1 MLGFAVTALIVVLQ
15 PELRKALEELGKK
28 NIISSVLPFD
38 NSHRVNEEFSEK
50 TINEITKACVE
61 MGKVRTG
68 ALIVIEQKVSLRDYE
83 RTGIDVDGIV
93 TSQLLINIFEH
104 NTPLHD
110 GAVIIQGNRVVSA
123 TCYLPLS
130 DNLGLSKE
138 LGTRHRAGVGISEI
152 TDSLTIIVSEET
164 GKISVAYE
172 GELERNLDAD
182 SLRDRMHKILN
193 NPVEE
198 HKNLR
203 IWKGRS
209 RDKNEK
215 LLTRNLGLKLA
226 SLLLAFVLWFL
237 VAQIY
242 DPKDTVTFN
251 NIQVRLIN
259 TELLDEE
266 GKVYEV
272 LDNSNLVRV
281 TVTGPQS
288 IVKSELRRSDIVAE
302 ADMSKLTDINTIA
315 ITYYCEN
322 ISNDSVEIKGN
333 HDSVRLNVE
342 DKTSKWIK
350 LESNTIGDVASGYMI
365 GNVTLD
371 QTNIEVT
378 GPKSAISQVDHAGVD
393 INVTDSTTSL
403 SANVD
408 IKLYDADD
416 NELVM
421 ESVKKNVDSAY
432 MTVEVLATKEV
443 PVEIE
448 YMGVPE
454 DGYMATGEVESSV
467 PTVRIAGTVSTL
479 VGISAIT
486 VPEDRMNITG
496 QSDNLVDIINLKEY
510 LPANVRLADK
520 SFDGKI
526 TATVYIEP
534 IVSKDLTVAAENI
547 SVTGVP
553 DGMEAEI
560 TSTAEEYNITVSGLS
575 RDVSIL
581 HDSSVTGIL
590 NLTQWMEDN
599 GVEELTPGTYTIPV
613 TFNLAEDI
621 TVVPDINIHIRL
633 KMQILIIN
641 K

>member
-1 MLGFAVTALIVVLQ
+1 M
-15 PELRKALEELGKK
+15 K
-28 NIISSVLPFD
+28 
-38 NSHRVNEEFSEK
+38 
-50 TINEITKACVE
+50 
-61 MGKVRTG
+61 
-68 ALIVIEQKVSLRDYE
+68 
-83 RTGIDVDGIV
+83 
-93 TSQLLINIFEH
+93 
-104 NTPLHD
+104 
-110 GAVIIQGNRVVSA
+110 
-123 TCYLPLS
+123 
-130 DNLGLSKE
+130 
-138 LGTRHRAGVGISEI
+138 
-152 TDSLTIIVSEET
+152 
-164 GKISVAYE
+164 
-172 GELERNLDAD
+172 
-182 SLRDRMHKILN
+182 
-193 NPVEE
+193 
-198 HKNLR
+198 
-203 IWKGRS
+203 
-209 RDKNEK
+209 K

-365 GNVTLD
+365 GNVILD

-416 NELVM
+416 NELVL

-621 TVVPDINIHIRL
+621 TVTPDINIHIRL
-633 KMQILIIN
+633 KNADTDNQ
-641 K
+641 

>member
-1 MLGFAVTALIVVLQ
+1 MK
-15 PELRKALEELGKK
+15 KA
-28 NIISSVLPFD
+28 
-38 NSHRVNEEFSEK
+38 
-50 TINEITKACVE
+50 
-61 MGKVRTG
+61 
-68 ALIVIEQKVSLRDYE
+68 
-83 RTGIDVDGIV
+83 
-93 TSQLLINIFEH
+93 
-104 NTPLHD
+104 
-110 GAVIIQGNRVVSA
+110 
-123 TCYLPLS
+123 
-130 DNLGLSKE
+130 
-138 LGTRHRAGVGISEI
+138 
-152 TDSLTIIVSEET
+152 
-164 GKISVAYE
+164 
-172 GELERNLDAD
+172 
-182 SLRDRMHKILN
+182 
-193 NPVEE
+193 
-198 HKNLR
+198 
-203 IWKGRS
+203 
-209 RDKNEK
+209 
-215 LLTRNLGLKLA
+215 LTRNLGLKLA
-226 SLLLAFVLWFL
+226 SLVLAFVLWFL

-322 ISNDSVEIKGN
+322 VSNDSVEIKGN
-333 HDSVRLNVE
+333 HDSVRLSVE

-350 LESNTIGDVASGYMI
+350 LESNTIGEVASGYMI

-393 INVTDSTTSL
+393 INVTDSSSSL

-416 NELVM
+416 NELTL
-421 ESVKKNVDSAY
+421 ESVKKNVNSAH

-467 PTVRIAGTVSTL
+467 PTVRIAGTASAL
-479 VGISAIT
+479 VGISALT

-496 QSDNLVDIINLKEY
+496 QSGDLVDIINLKEY
-510 LPANVRLADK
+510 LPSNVRLADK

-534 IVSKDLTVAAENI
+534 IDTKDLTIPADNI
-547 SVTGVP
+547 SITGVP
-553 DGMEAEI
+553 DDMEAEI

-581 HDSSVTGIL
+581 RDSSVTGVLDL
-590 NLTQWMEDN
+590 NQWMENN
-599 GVEELTPGTYTIPV
+599 GLEELTPGNYTIPV
-613 TFNLAEDI
+613 TFNLSEDI
-621 TVVPDINIHIRL
+621 TVDTDVNIHIRL
-633 KMQILIIN
+633 KN
-641 K
+641 ADSST

>member
-1 MLGFAVTALIVVLQ
+1 M
-15 PELRKALEELGKK
+15 K
-28 NIISSVLPFD
+28 
-38 NSHRVNEEFSEK
+38 
-50 TINEITKACVE
+50 
-61 MGKVRTG
+61 
-68 ALIVIEQKVSLRDYE
+68 
-83 RTGIDVDGIV
+83 
-93 TSQLLINIFEH
+93 
-104 NTPLHD
+104 
-110 GAVIIQGNRVVSA
+110 
-123 TCYLPLS
+123 
-130 DNLGLSKE
+130 
-138 LGTRHRAGVGISEI
+138 
-152 TDSLTIIVSEET
+152 
-164 GKISVAYE
+164 
-172 GELERNLDAD
+172 
-182 SLRDRMHKILN
+182 
-193 NPVEE
+193 
-198 HKNLR
+198 
-203 IWKGRS
+203 
-209 RDKNEK
+209 K

-416 NELVM
+416 NELVL

-526 TATVYIEP
+526 TAAVYIEP

-633 KMQILIIN
+633 KNADTDNQ
-641 K
+641 

>member
-1 MLGFAVTALIVVLQ
+1 MK
-15 PELRKALEELGKK
+15 KA
-28 NIISSVLPFD
+28 
-38 NSHRVNEEFSEK
+38 
-50 TINEITKACVE
+50 
-61 MGKVRTG
+61 
-68 ALIVIEQKVSLRDYE
+68 
-83 RTGIDVDGIV
+83 
-93 TSQLLINIFEH
+93 
-104 NTPLHD
+104 
-110 GAVIIQGNRVVSA
+110 
-123 TCYLPLS
+123 
-130 DNLGLSKE
+130 
-138 LGTRHRAGVGISEI
+138 
-152 TDSLTIIVSEET
+152 
-164 GKISVAYE
+164 
-172 GELERNLDAD
+172 
-182 SLRDRMHKILN
+182 
-193 NPVEE
+193 
-198 HKNLR
+198 
-203 IWKGRS
+203 
-209 RDKNEK
+209 
-215 LLTRNLGLKLA
+215 LTRNLGLKLA
-226 SLLLAFVLWFL
+226 SLVLAFVLWFL

-322 ISNDSVEIKGN
+322 VSNDSVEIKGN

-350 LESNTIGDVASGYMI
+350 LESNTIGEVASGYLI

-393 INVTDSTTSL
+393 INVTDSTSSL
-403 SANVD
+403 SANID
-408 IKLYDADD
+408 IKLYDADG
-416 NELVM
+416 NELTL
-421 ESVKKNVDSAY
+421 ESVKKNVNSAY

-467 PTVRIAGTVSTL
+467 PTVRIAGTASAL

-496 QSDNLVDIINLKEY
+496 QSGDLVDIINLKEY
-510 LPANVRLADK
+510 LPSNVRLANK

-534 IVSKDLTVAAENI
+534 IDTKDLTIPADNI
-547 SVTGVP
+547 SITGVP
-553 DGMEAEI
+553 DGMEAEV
-560 TSTAEEYNITVSGLS
+560 TSTAEEYNITVSGLT

-581 HDSSVTGIL
+581 RDSSVTGVLDL
-590 NLTQWMEDN
+590 NQWMEDN
-599 GVEELTPGTYTIPV
+599 GLEELTPGNYTIPV
-613 TFNLAEDI
+613 TFNLSEDI
-621 TVVPDINIHIRL
+621 TVDTDVNIHIRL
-633 KMQILIIN
+633 KN
-641 K
+641 ADSST

>member
-1 MLGFAVTALIVVLQ
+1 M
-15 PELRKALEELGKK
+15 K
-28 NIISSVLPFD
+28 
-38 NSHRVNEEFSEK
+38 
-50 TINEITKACVE
+50 
-61 MGKVRTG
+61 
-68 ALIVIEQKVSLRDYE
+68 
-83 RTGIDVDGIV
+83 
-93 TSQLLINIFEH
+93 
-104 NTPLHD
+104 
-110 GAVIIQGNRVVSA
+110 
-123 TCYLPLS
+123 
-130 DNLGLSKE
+130 
-138 LGTRHRAGVGISEI
+138 
-152 TDSLTIIVSEET
+152 
-164 GKISVAYE
+164 
-172 GELERNLDAD
+172 
-182 SLRDRMHKILN
+182 
-193 NPVEE
+193 
-198 HKNLR
+198 
-203 IWKGRS
+203 
-209 RDKNEK
+209 K

-322 ISNDSVEIKGN
+322 ISSDSVEIKGN

-416 NELVM
+416 NELVL

-633 KMQILIIN
+633 KNADTDNQ
-641 K
+641 

>member
-1 MLGFAVTALIVVLQ
+1 M
-15 PELRKALEELGKK
+15 K
-28 NIISSVLPFD
+28 
-38 NSHRVNEEFSEK
+38 
-50 TINEITKACVE
+50 
-61 MGKVRTG
+61 
-68 ALIVIEQKVSLRDYE
+68 
-83 RTGIDVDGIV
+83 
-93 TSQLLINIFEH
+93 
-104 NTPLHD
+104 
-110 GAVIIQGNRVVSA
+110 
-123 TCYLPLS
+123 
-130 DNLGLSKE
+130 
-138 LGTRHRAGVGISEI
+138 
-152 TDSLTIIVSEET
+152 
-164 GKISVAYE
+164 
-172 GELERNLDAD
+172 
-182 SLRDRMHKILN
+182 
-193 NPVEE
+193 
-198 HKNLR
+198 
-203 IWKGRS
+203 
-209 RDKNEK
+209 K

-416 NELVM
+416 NELVL
-421 ESVKKNVDSAY
+421 ESIKKNVDSAY

-599 GVEELTPGTYTIPV
+599 GVEELTPGNYTIPI

-621 TVVPDINIHIRL
+621 TVTPDINIHIRL
-633 KMQILIIN
+633 KNADTNNQ
-641 K
+641 

>member
-1 MLGFAVTALIVVLQ
+1 M
-15 PELRKALEELGKK
+15 K
-28 NIISSVLPFD
+28 
-38 NSHRVNEEFSEK
+38 
-50 TINEITKACVE
+50 
-61 MGKVRTG
+61 
-68 ALIVIEQKVSLRDYE
+68 
-83 RTGIDVDGIV
+83 
-93 TSQLLINIFEH
+93 
-104 NTPLHD
+104 
-110 GAVIIQGNRVVSA
+110 
-123 TCYLPLS
+123 
-130 DNLGLSKE
+130 
-138 LGTRHRAGVGISEI
+138 
-152 TDSLTIIVSEET
+152 
-164 GKISVAYE
+164 
-172 GELERNLDAD
+172 
-182 SLRDRMHKILN
+182 
-193 NPVEE
+193 
-198 HKNLR
+198 
-203 IWKGRS
+203 
-209 RDKNEK
+209 K

-416 NELVM
+416 NELVL

-526 TATVYIEP
+526 TTTVYIEP

-633 KMQILIIN
+633 KNADTDNQ
-641 K
+641 

>member
-1 MLGFAVTALIVVLQ
+1 M
-15 PELRKALEELGKK
+15 K
-28 NIISSVLPFD
+28 
-38 NSHRVNEEFSEK
+38 
-50 TINEITKACVE
+50 
-61 MGKVRTG
+61 
-68 ALIVIEQKVSLRDYE
+68 
-83 RTGIDVDGIV
+83 
-93 TSQLLINIFEH
+93 
-104 NTPLHD
+104 
-110 GAVIIQGNRVVSA
+110 
-123 TCYLPLS
+123 
-130 DNLGLSKE
+130 
-138 LGTRHRAGVGISEI
+138 
-152 TDSLTIIVSEET
+152 
-164 GKISVAYE
+164 
-172 GELERNLDAD
+172 
-182 SLRDRMHKILN
+182 
-193 NPVEE
+193 
-198 HKNLR
+198 
-203 IWKGRS
+203 
-209 RDKNEK
+209 K

-416 NELVM
+416 NELVL
-421 ESVKKNVDSAY
+421 ESIKKNVDSAY

-575 RDVSIL
+575 RDISIL

-633 KMQILIIN
+633 KNADTDNQ
-641 K
+641 

>member
-1 MLGFAVTALIVVLQ
+1 M
-15 PELRKALEELGKK
+15 K
-28 NIISSVLPFD
+28 
-38 NSHRVNEEFSEK
+38 
-50 TINEITKACVE
+50 
-61 MGKVRTG
+61 
-68 ALIVIEQKVSLRDYE
+68 
-83 RTGIDVDGIV
+83 
-93 TSQLLINIFEH
+93 
-104 NTPLHD
+104 
-110 GAVIIQGNRVVSA
+110 
-123 TCYLPLS
+123 
-130 DNLGLSKE
+130 
-138 LGTRHRAGVGISEI
+138 
-152 TDSLTIIVSEET
+152 
-164 GKISVAYE
+164 
-172 GELERNLDAD
+172 
-182 SLRDRMHKILN
+182 
-193 NPVEE
+193 
-198 HKNLR
+198 
-203 IWKGRS
+203 
-209 RDKNEK
+209 K

-416 NELVM
+416 NELVL
-421 ESVKKNVDSAY
+421 ESIKKNVDSAY

-534 IVSKDLTVAAENI
+534 IVSKDLTVVAENI

-575 RDVSIL
+575 RDISIL

-599 GVEELTPGTYTIPV
+599 GVEELTPGNYTIPI

-621 TVVPDINIHIRL
+621 TVTPDINIHIRL
-633 KMQILIIN
+633 KNADTDNQ
-641 K
+641 

>member
-1 MLGFAVTALIVVLQ
+1 M
-15 PELRKALEELGKK
+15 K
-28 NIISSVLPFD
+28 
-38 NSHRVNEEFSEK
+38 
-50 TINEITKACVE
+50 
-61 MGKVRTG
+61 
-68 ALIVIEQKVSLRDYE
+68 
-83 RTGIDVDGIV
+83 
-93 TSQLLINIFEH
+93 
-104 NTPLHD
+104 
-110 GAVIIQGNRVVSA
+110 
-123 TCYLPLS
+123 
-130 DNLGLSKE
+130 
-138 LGTRHRAGVGISEI
+138 
-152 TDSLTIIVSEET
+152 
-164 GKISVAYE
+164 
-172 GELERNLDAD
+172 
-182 SLRDRMHKILN
+182 
-193 NPVEE
+193 
-198 HKNLR
+198 
-203 IWKGRS
+203 
-209 RDKNEK
+209 K

-226 SLLLAFVLWFL
+226 SLVLAFVLWFL

-288 IVKSELRRSDIVAE
+288 IVKSELRRSDIIAE

-393 INVTDSTTSL
+393 INVTDSTSSL

-416 NELVM
+416 NELTL
-421 ESVKKNVDSAY
+421 ESVKKNVDSAH

-467 PTVRIAGTVSTL
+467 PTVRIAGTASTL
-479 VGISAIT
+479 AGISAIT

-496 QSDNLVDIINLKEY
+496 QTDNLVDIINLKEY

-581 HDSSVTGIL
+581 RDSSVTGIL

-621 TVVPDINIHIRL
+621 TVAPDINIHIRL
-633 KMQILIIN
+633 KNADTDNQ
-641 K
+641 

>member
-1 MLGFAVTALIVVLQ
+1 MK
-15 PELRKALEELGKK
+15 KA
-28 NIISSVLPFD
+28 
-38 NSHRVNEEFSEK
+38 
-50 TINEITKACVE
+50 
-61 MGKVRTG
+61 
-68 ALIVIEQKVSLRDYE
+68 
-83 RTGIDVDGIV
+83 
-93 TSQLLINIFEH
+93 
-104 NTPLHD
+104 
-110 GAVIIQGNRVVSA
+110 
-123 TCYLPLS
+123 
-130 DNLGLSKE
+130 
-138 LGTRHRAGVGISEI
+138 
-152 TDSLTIIVSEET
+152 
-164 GKISVAYE
+164 
-172 GELERNLDAD
+172 
-182 SLRDRMHKILN
+182 
-193 NPVEE
+193 
-198 HKNLR
+198 
-203 IWKGRS
+203 
-209 RDKNEK
+209 
-215 LLTRNLGLKLA
+215 LTRNLGLKLA
-226 SLLLAFVLWFL
+226 SLVLAFVLWFL

-322 ISNDSVEIKGN
+322 VSNDSVEIKGN

-350 LESNTIGDVASGYMI
+350 LESNTIGEVASGYLI

-393 INVTDSTTSL
+393 INVTDSTSSL

-416 NELVM
+416 NELTL
-421 ESVKKNVDSAY
+421 ESVKKNVNSAH

-467 PTVRIAGTVSTL
+467 PTVRIAGTASAL

-496 QSDNLVDIINLKEY
+496 QSSDLVDIINLKEY
-510 LPANVRLADK
+510 LPSNVRLANK

-534 IVSKDLTVAAENI
+534 IDTKDLTIPADNI
-547 SVTGVP
+547 SITGVP
-553 DGMEAEI
+553 DGMEAEV
-560 TSTAEEYNITVSGLS
+560 TSTAEEYNITVSGLT
-575 RDVSIL
+575 RNVSIL
-581 HDSSVTGIL
+581 RDSSVTGVLDL
-590 NLTQWMEDN
+590 NRWMEDN
-599 GVEELTPGTYTIPV
+599 GLEELTPGNYTIPV
-613 TFNLAEDI
+613 TFNLSEDI
-621 TVVPDINIHIRL
+621 TVDTDVNIHLRL
-633 KMQILIIN
+633 KN
-641 K
+641 ADSST

>member
-1 MLGFAVTALIVVLQ
+1 M
-15 PELRKALEELGKK
+15 K
-28 NIISSVLPFD
+28 
-38 NSHRVNEEFSEK
+38 
-50 TINEITKACVE
+50 
-61 MGKVRTG
+61 
-68 ALIVIEQKVSLRDYE
+68 
-83 RTGIDVDGIV
+83 
-93 TSQLLINIFEH
+93 
-104 NTPLHD
+104 
-110 GAVIIQGNRVVSA
+110 
-123 TCYLPLS
+123 
-130 DNLGLSKE
+130 
-138 LGTRHRAGVGISEI
+138 
-152 TDSLTIIVSEET
+152 
-164 GKISVAYE
+164 
-172 GELERNLDAD
+172 
-182 SLRDRMHKILN
+182 
-193 NPVEE
+193 
-198 HKNLR
+198 
-203 IWKGRS
+203 
-209 RDKNEK
+209 K

-342 DKTSKWIK
+342 DKTSKWLK

-416 NELVM
+416 NELVL

-575 RDVSIL
+575 RDVSML

-590 NLTQWMEDN
+590 NLMQWMEDN

-633 KMQILIIN
+633 KNADTDNQ
-641 K
+641 

>member
-1 MLGFAVTALIVVLQ
+1 M
-15 PELRKALEELGKK
+15 K
-28 NIISSVLPFD
+28 
-38 NSHRVNEEFSEK
+38 
-50 TINEITKACVE
+50 
-61 MGKVRTG
+61 
-68 ALIVIEQKVSLRDYE
+68 
-83 RTGIDVDGIV
+83 
-93 TSQLLINIFEH
+93 
-104 NTPLHD
+104 
-110 GAVIIQGNRVVSA
+110 
-123 TCYLPLS
+123 
-130 DNLGLSKE
+130 
-138 LGTRHRAGVGISEI
+138 
-152 TDSLTIIVSEET
+152 
-164 GKISVAYE
+164 
-172 GELERNLDAD
+172 
-182 SLRDRMHKILN
+182 
-193 NPVEE
+193 
-198 HKNLR
+198 
-203 IWKGRS
+203 
-209 RDKNEK
+209 K

-378 GPKSAISQVDHAGVD
+378 GPKSAISQVDHAG
-393 INVTDSTTSL
+393 TDSTTSL

-416 NELVM
+416 NELVL

-621 TVVPDINIHIRL
+621 TVTPDINIHIRL
-633 KMQILIIN
+633 KNADTDNQ
-641 K
+641 

>member
-1 MLGFAVTALIVVLQ
+1 M
-15 PELRKALEELGKK
+15 K
-28 NIISSVLPFD
+28 
-38 NSHRVNEEFSEK
+38 
-50 TINEITKACVE
+50 
-61 MGKVRTG
+61 
-68 ALIVIEQKVSLRDYE
+68 
-83 RTGIDVDGIV
+83 
-93 TSQLLINIFEH
+93 
-104 NTPLHD
+104 
-110 GAVIIQGNRVVSA
+110 
-123 TCYLPLS
+123 
-130 DNLGLSKE
+130 
-138 LGTRHRAGVGISEI
+138 
-152 TDSLTIIVSEET
+152 
-164 GKISVAYE
+164 
-172 GELERNLDAD
+172 
-182 SLRDRMHKILN
+182 
-193 NPVEE
+193 
-198 HKNLR
+198 
-203 IWKGRS
+203 
-209 RDKNEK
+209 K

-302 ADMSKLTDINTIA
+302 ADMSKLTDINTIT

-378 GPKSAISQVDHAGVD
+378 GPKSAISQVDYAGVD

-416 NELVM
+416 NELVL

-621 TVVPDINIHIRL
+621 TVTPDINIHIRL
-633 KMQILIIN
+633 KNADTDNQ
-641 K
+641 

>member
-1 MLGFAVTALIVVLQ
+1 M
-15 PELRKALEELGKK
+15 K
-28 NIISSVLPFD
+28 
-38 NSHRVNEEFSEK
+38 
-50 TINEITKACVE
+50 
-61 MGKVRTG
+61 
-68 ALIVIEQKVSLRDYE
+68 
-83 RTGIDVDGIV
+83 
-93 TSQLLINIFEH
+93 
-104 NTPLHD
+104 
-110 GAVIIQGNRVVSA
+110 
-123 TCYLPLS
+123 
-130 DNLGLSKE
+130 
-138 LGTRHRAGVGISEI
+138 
-152 TDSLTIIVSEET
+152 
-164 GKISVAYE
+164 
-172 GELERNLDAD
+172 
-182 SLRDRMHKILN
+182 
-193 NPVEE
+193 
-198 HKNLR
+198 
-203 IWKGRS
+203 
-209 RDKNEK
+209 K

-393 INVTDSTTSL
+393 INVTDSTTSM

-416 NELVM
+416 NELVL

-621 TVVPDINIHIRL
+621 TVTPDINIHIRL
-633 KMQILIIN
+633 KNADTDNQ
-641 K
+641 

>member
-1 MLGFAVTALIVVLQ
+1 M
-15 PELRKALEELGKK
+15 K
-28 NIISSVLPFD
+28 
-38 NSHRVNEEFSEK
+38 
-50 TINEITKACVE
+50 
-61 MGKVRTG
+61 
-68 ALIVIEQKVSLRDYE
+68 
-83 RTGIDVDGIV
+83 
-93 TSQLLINIFEH
+93 
-104 NTPLHD
+104 
-110 GAVIIQGNRVVSA
+110 
-123 TCYLPLS
+123 
-130 DNLGLSKE
+130 
-138 LGTRHRAGVGISEI
+138 
-152 TDSLTIIVSEET
+152 
-164 GKISVAYE
+164 
-172 GELERNLDAD
+172 
-182 SLRDRMHKILN
+182 
-193 NPVEE
+193 
-198 HKNLR
+198 
-203 IWKGRS
+203 
-209 RDKNEK
+209 K

-416 NELVM
+416 NELVL
-421 ESVKKNVDSAY
+421 ESIKKNVDSAY

-575 RDVSIL
+575 RDISIL

-621 TVVPDINIHIRL
+621 TVTPDINIHIRL
-633 KMQILIIN
+633 KNADTDNQ
-641 K
+641 

>member
-1 MLGFAVTALIVVLQ
+1 M
-15 PELRKALEELGKK
+15 K
-28 NIISSVLPFD
+28 
-38 NSHRVNEEFSEK
+38 
-50 TINEITKACVE
+50 
-61 MGKVRTG
+61 
-68 ALIVIEQKVSLRDYE
+68 
-83 RTGIDVDGIV
+83 
-93 TSQLLINIFEH
+93 
-104 NTPLHD
+104 
-110 GAVIIQGNRVVSA
+110 
-123 TCYLPLS
+123 
-130 DNLGLSKE
+130 
-138 LGTRHRAGVGISEI
+138 
-152 TDSLTIIVSEET
+152 
-164 GKISVAYE
+164 
-172 GELERNLDAD
+172 
-182 SLRDRMHKILN
+182 
-193 NPVEE
+193 
-198 HKNLR
+198 
-203 IWKGRS
+203 
-209 RDKNEK
+209 K

-416 NELVM
+416 NELVL

-496 QSDNLVDIINLKEY
+496 QSDNLVDIINLKED

-621 TVVPDINIHIRL
+621 TVTPDINIHIRL
-633 KMQILIIN
+633 KNADTDNQ
-641 K
+641 

>member
-1 MLGFAVTALIVVLQ
+1 MK
-15 PELRKALEELGKK
+15 KA
-28 NIISSVLPFD
+28 
-38 NSHRVNEEFSEK
+38 
-50 TINEITKACVE
+50 
-61 MGKVRTG
+61 
-68 ALIVIEQKVSLRDYE
+68 
-83 RTGIDVDGIV
+83 
-93 TSQLLINIFEH
+93 
-104 NTPLHD
+104 
-110 GAVIIQGNRVVSA
+110 
-123 TCYLPLS
+123 
-130 DNLGLSKE
+130 
-138 LGTRHRAGVGISEI
+138 
-152 TDSLTIIVSEET
+152 
-164 GKISVAYE
+164 
-172 GELERNLDAD
+172 
-182 SLRDRMHKILN
+182 
-193 NPVEE
+193 
-198 HKNLR
+198 
-203 IWKGRS
+203 
-209 RDKNEK
+209 
-215 LLTRNLGLKLA
+215 LTRNLGLKLA
-226 SLLLAFVLWFL
+226 SLVLAFVLWFL

-259 TELLDEE
+259 TELLEEE

-322 ISNDSVEIKGN
+322 VSNDSVEIKGN

-350 LESNTIGDVASGYMI
+350 LESNTIGEVASGYMI

-393 INVTDSTTSL
+393 INVTDSTSSL

-416 NELVM
+416 NELTL
-421 ESVKKNVDSAY
+421 ESVMKNVNSAH

-467 PTVRIAGTVSTL
+467 PTVRIAGTASAL

-496 QSDNLVDIINLKEY
+496 QSGDLVDIINLKEY
-510 LPANVRLADK
+510 LPSNVRLANK

-534 IVSKDLTVAAENI
+534 IDTKDLTIPADNI
-547 SVTGVP
+547 SITGVP
-553 DGMEAEI
+553 DGMEAEV
-560 TSTAEEYNITVSGLS
+560 TSTAEEYNITVSGLT

-581 HDSSVTGIL
+581 RDSSVTGVLDL
-590 NLTQWMEDN
+590 NQWMEDN
-599 GVEELTPGTYTIPV
+599 GLEELTPGNYTIPV
-613 TFNLAEDI
+613 TFNLSEDI
-621 TVVPDINIHIRL
+621 TVDTDVNIHIRL
-633 KMQILIIN
+633 KN
-641 K
+641 ADSST

>member
-1 MLGFAVTALIVVLQ
+1 M
-15 PELRKALEELGKK
+15 K
-28 NIISSVLPFD
+28 
-38 NSHRVNEEFSEK
+38 
-50 TINEITKACVE
+50 
-61 MGKVRTG
+61 
-68 ALIVIEQKVSLRDYE
+68 
-83 RTGIDVDGIV
+83 
-93 TSQLLINIFEH
+93 
-104 NTPLHD
+104 
-110 GAVIIQGNRVVSA
+110 
-123 TCYLPLS
+123 
-130 DNLGLSKE
+130 
-138 LGTRHRAGVGISEI
+138 
-152 TDSLTIIVSEET
+152 
-164 GKISVAYE
+164 
-172 GELERNLDAD
+172 
-182 SLRDRMHKILN
+182 
-193 NPVEE
+193 
-198 HKNLR
+198 
-203 IWKGRS
+203 
-209 RDKNEK
+209 K

-416 NELVM
+416 NELVL
-421 ESVKKNVDSAY
+421 ENVKKNVDSAY

-575 RDVSIL
+575 RDVSVL

-633 KMQILIIN
+633 KNADTDNQ
-641 K
+641 

>member
-1 MLGFAVTALIVVLQ
+1 M
-15 PELRKALEELGKK
+15 K
-28 NIISSVLPFD
+28 
-38 NSHRVNEEFSEK
+38 
-50 TINEITKACVE
+50 
-61 MGKVRTG
+61 
-68 ALIVIEQKVSLRDYE
+68 
-83 RTGIDVDGIV
+83 
-93 TSQLLINIFEH
+93 
-104 NTPLHD
+104 
-110 GAVIIQGNRVVSA
+110 
-123 TCYLPLS
+123 
-130 DNLGLSKE
+130 
-138 LGTRHRAGVGISEI
+138 
-152 TDSLTIIVSEET
+152 
-164 GKISVAYE
+164 
-172 GELERNLDAD
+172 
-182 SLRDRMHKILN
+182 
-193 NPVEE
+193 
-198 HKNLR
+198 
-203 IWKGRS
+203 
-209 RDKNEK
+209 K

-416 NELVM
+416 NELVL

-633 KMQILIIN
+633 KNADTNNQ
-641 K
+641 

>member
-1 MLGFAVTALIVVLQ
+1 M
-15 PELRKALEELGKK
+15 K
-28 NIISSVLPFD
+28 
-38 NSHRVNEEFSEK
+38 
-50 TINEITKACVE
+50 
-61 MGKVRTG
+61 
-68 ALIVIEQKVSLRDYE
+68 
-83 RTGIDVDGIV
+83 
-93 TSQLLINIFEH
+93 
-104 NTPLHD
+104 
-110 GAVIIQGNRVVSA
+110 
-123 TCYLPLS
+123 
-130 DNLGLSKE
+130 
-138 LGTRHRAGVGISEI
+138 
-152 TDSLTIIVSEET
+152 
-164 GKISVAYE
+164 
-172 GELERNLDAD
+172 
-182 SLRDRMHKILN
+182 
-193 NPVEE
+193 
-198 HKNLR
+198 
-203 IWKGRS
+203 
-209 RDKNEK
+209 K

-416 NELVM
+416 NELVL

-575 RDVSIL
+575 RDVSVL

-599 GVEELTPGTYTIPV
+599 GVEELIPGTYTIPV

-633 KMQILIIN
+633 KNADTDNQ
-641 K
+641 

>member
-1 MLGFAVTALIVVLQ
+1 M
-15 PELRKALEELGKK
+15 K
-28 NIISSVLPFD
+28 
-38 NSHRVNEEFSEK
+38 
-50 TINEITKACVE
+50 
-61 MGKVRTG
+61 
-68 ALIVIEQKVSLRDYE
+68 
-83 RTGIDVDGIV
+83 
-93 TSQLLINIFEH
+93 
-104 NTPLHD
+104 
-110 GAVIIQGNRVVSA
+110 
-123 TCYLPLS
+123 
-130 DNLGLSKE
+130 
-138 LGTRHRAGVGISEI
+138 
-152 TDSLTIIVSEET
+152 
-164 GKISVAYE
+164 
-172 GELERNLDAD
+172 
-182 SLRDRMHKILN
+182 
-193 NPVEE
+193 
-198 HKNLR
+198 
-203 IWKGRS
+203 
-209 RDKNEK
+209 K

-416 NELVM
+416 NELVL

-496 QSDNLVDIINLKEY
+496 QSDNLADIINLKEY

-633 KMQILIIN
+633 KNADTDNQ
-641 K
+641 

>member
-1 MLGFAVTALIVVLQ
+1 M
-15 PELRKALEELGKK
+15 K
-28 NIISSVLPFD
+28 
-38 NSHRVNEEFSEK
+38 
-50 TINEITKACVE
+50 
-61 MGKVRTG
+61 
-68 ALIVIEQKVSLRDYE
+68 
-83 RTGIDVDGIV
+83 
-93 TSQLLINIFEH
+93 
-104 NTPLHD
+104 
-110 GAVIIQGNRVVSA
+110 
-123 TCYLPLS
+123 
-130 DNLGLSKE
+130 
-138 LGTRHRAGVGISEI
+138 
-152 TDSLTIIVSEET
+152 
-164 GKISVAYE
+164 
-172 GELERNLDAD
+172 
-182 SLRDRMHKILN
+182 
-193 NPVEE
+193 
-198 HKNLR
+198 
-203 IWKGRS
+203 
-209 RDKNEK
+209 K

-416 NELVM
+416 NELVL

-526 TATVYIEP
+526 TPTVYIEP

-633 KMQILIIN
+633 KNADTDNQ
-641 K
+641 

>member
-1 MLGFAVTALIVVLQ
+1 MK
-15 PELRKALEELGKK
+15 KALT
-28 NIISSVLPFD
+28 
-38 NSHRVNEEFSEK
+38 H
-50 TINEITKACVE
+50 
-61 MGKVRTG
+61 
-68 ALIVIEQKVSLRDYE
+68 
-83 RTGIDVDGIV
+83 
-93 TSQLLINIFEH
+93 
-104 NTPLHD
+104 
-110 GAVIIQGNRVVSA
+110 
-123 TCYLPLS
+123 
-130 DNLGLSKE
+130 
-138 LGTRHRAGVGISEI
+138 
-152 TDSLTIIVSEET
+152 
-164 GKISVAYE
+164 
-172 GELERNLDAD
+172 
-182 SLRDRMHKILN
+182 
-193 NPVEE
+193 
-198 HKNLR
+198 
-203 IWKGRS
+203 
-209 RDKNEK
+209 
-215 LLTRNLGLKLA
+215 NLGLKLA

-350 LESNTIGDVASGYMI
+350 LESNTIGNVASGYMI
-365 GNVTLD
+365 GSVSLD

-378 GPKSAISQVDHAGVD
+378 GPKSAILQVDHAGVD
-393 INVTDSTTSL
+393 INVTDSTSSL

-416 NELVM
+416 NELTL
-421 ESVKKNVDSAY
+421 ESVKKNVDSAH

-467 PTVRIAGTVSTL
+467 PTVRIAGTASTL
-479 VGISAIT
+479 AGISAIT

-496 QSDNLVDIINLKEY
+496 QTDNLVDIINLKEY
-510 LPANVRLADK
+510 LPSNVRLADK

-581 HDSSVTGIL
+581 RDSSVTGIL

-621 TVVPDINIHIRL
+621 TVTPDINIHIRL
-633 KMQILIIN
+633 KNADTDNQ
-641 K
+641 

>member
-1 MLGFAVTALIVVLQ
+1 M
-15 PELRKALEELGKK
+15 K
-28 NIISSVLPFD
+28 
-38 NSHRVNEEFSEK
+38 
-50 TINEITKACVE
+50 
-61 MGKVRTG
+61 
-68 ALIVIEQKVSLRDYE
+68 
-83 RTGIDVDGIV
+83 
-93 TSQLLINIFEH
+93 
-104 NTPLHD
+104 
-110 GAVIIQGNRVVSA
+110 
-123 TCYLPLS
+123 
-130 DNLGLSKE
+130 
-138 LGTRHRAGVGISEI
+138 
-152 TDSLTIIVSEET
+152 
-164 GKISVAYE
+164 
-172 GELERNLDAD
+172 
-182 SLRDRMHKILN
+182 
-193 NPVEE
+193 
-198 HKNLR
+198 
-203 IWKGRS
+203 
-209 RDKNEK
+209 K

-416 NELVM
+416 NELVL

-575 RDVSIL
+575 RDVSVL

-633 KMQILIIN
+633 KNADTDNQ
-641 K
+641 

>member
-1 MLGFAVTALIVVLQ
+1 MK
-15 PELRKALEELGKK
+15 KA
-28 NIISSVLPFD
+28 
-38 NSHRVNEEFSEK
+38 
-50 TINEITKACVE
+50 
-61 MGKVRTG
+61 
-68 ALIVIEQKVSLRDYE
+68 
-83 RTGIDVDGIV
+83 
-93 TSQLLINIFEH
+93 
-104 NTPLHD
+104 
-110 GAVIIQGNRVVSA
+110 
-123 TCYLPLS
+123 
-130 DNLGLSKE
+130 
-138 LGTRHRAGVGISEI
+138 
-152 TDSLTIIVSEET
+152 
-164 GKISVAYE
+164 
-172 GELERNLDAD
+172 
-182 SLRDRMHKILN
+182 
-193 NPVEE
+193 
-198 HKNLR
+198 
-203 IWKGRS
+203 
-209 RDKNEK
+209 
-215 LLTRNLGLKLA
+215 LTRNLGLKLA
-226 SLLLAFVLWFL
+226 SLVLAFVLWFL

-322 ISNDSVEIKGN
+322 VSNDSVEIKGN
-333 HDSVRLNVE
+333 HDSVRLSVE

-350 LESNTIGDVASGYMI
+350 LESNTIGEVASGYMI

-393 INVTDSTTSL
+393 INVTDSSSSL

-416 NELVM
+416 NELTL
-421 ESVKKNVDSAY
+421 ETVKKNVNSAH

-467 PTVRIAGTVSTL
+467 PTVRIAGTASTL
-479 VGISAIT
+479 AGISAIT

-496 QSDNLVDIINLKEY
+496 QSGDLVDIINLKEY
-510 LPANVRLADK
+510 LPSNVRLADK

-534 IVSKDLTVAAENI
+534 IVTKDLTIPADNI
-547 SVTGVP
+547 SITGVP
-553 DGMEAEI
+553 DDMEAEI

-581 HDSSVTGIL
+581 RDSSVTGVLDL
-590 NLTQWMEDN
+590 NQWMEDN
-599 GVEELTPGTYTIPV
+599 GLEELTPGNYTIPV
-613 TFNLAEDI
+613 TFNLSEDI
-621 TVVPDINIHIRL
+621 TVDTDVNIHIRL
-633 KMQILIIN
+633 KN
-641 K
+641 ADSST

>member
-1 MLGFAVTALIVVLQ
+1 M
-15 PELRKALEELGKK
+15 K
-28 NIISSVLPFD
+28 
-38 NSHRVNEEFSEK
+38 
-50 TINEITKACVE
+50 
-61 MGKVRTG
+61 
-68 ALIVIEQKVSLRDYE
+68 
-83 RTGIDVDGIV
+83 
-93 TSQLLINIFEH
+93 
-104 NTPLHD
+104 
-110 GAVIIQGNRVVSA
+110 
-123 TCYLPLS
+123 
-130 DNLGLSKE
+130 
-138 LGTRHRAGVGISEI
+138 
-152 TDSLTIIVSEET
+152 
-164 GKISVAYE
+164 
-172 GELERNLDAD
+172 
-182 SLRDRMHKILN
+182 
-193 NPVEE
+193 
-198 HKNLR
+198 
-203 IWKGRS
+203 
-209 RDKNEK
+209 K

-416 NELVM
+416 NELVL
-421 ESVKKNVDSAY
+421 ESVKKNVNSAY

-496 QSDNLVDIINLKEY
+496 QTDNLVDIINLKEY
-510 LPANVRLADK
+510 LPSNVRLADK

-575 RDVSIL
+575 RNVSIL
-581 HDSSVTGIL
+581 RDSSVTGIV

-621 TVVPDINIHIRL
+621 TVTPDINIHIRL
-633 KMQILIIN
+633 KN
-641 K
+641 ADTNN

>member
-1 MLGFAVTALIVVLQ
+1 M
-15 PELRKALEELGKK
+15 K
-28 NIISSVLPFD
+28 
-38 NSHRVNEEFSEK
+38 
-50 TINEITKACVE
+50 
-61 MGKVRTG
+61 
-68 ALIVIEQKVSLRDYE
+68 
-83 RTGIDVDGIV
+83 
-93 TSQLLINIFEH
+93 
-104 NTPLHD
+104 
-110 GAVIIQGNRVVSA
+110 
-123 TCYLPLS
+123 
-130 DNLGLSKE
+130 
-138 LGTRHRAGVGISEI
+138 
-152 TDSLTIIVSEET
+152 
-164 GKISVAYE
+164 
-172 GELERNLDAD
+172 
-182 SLRDRMHKILN
+182 
-193 NPVEE
+193 
-198 HKNLR
+198 
-203 IWKGRS
+203 
-209 RDKNEK
+209 K

-416 NELVM
+416 NELTL

-621 TVVPDINIHIRL
+621 TVTPDINIHIRL
-633 KMQILIIN
+633 KNADTDNQ
-641 K
+641 

>member
-1 MLGFAVTALIVVLQ
+1 MK
-15 PELRKALEELGKK
+15 KA
-28 NIISSVLPFD
+28 
-38 NSHRVNEEFSEK
+38 
-50 TINEITKACVE
+50 
-61 MGKVRTG
+61 
-68 ALIVIEQKVSLRDYE
+68 
-83 RTGIDVDGIV
+83 
-93 TSQLLINIFEH
+93 
-104 NTPLHD
+104 
-110 GAVIIQGNRVVSA
+110 
-123 TCYLPLS
+123 
-130 DNLGLSKE
+130 
-138 LGTRHRAGVGISEI
+138 
-152 TDSLTIIVSEET
+152 
-164 GKISVAYE
+164 
-172 GELERNLDAD
+172 
-182 SLRDRMHKILN
+182 
-193 NPVEE
+193 
-198 HKNLR
+198 
-203 IWKGRS
+203 
-209 RDKNEK
+209 
-215 LLTRNLGLKLA
+215 LTRNLGLKLA
-226 SLLLAFVLWFL
+226 SLVLAFVLWFL

-322 ISNDSVEIKGN
+322 VSNDSVEIKGN

-350 LESNTIGDVASGYMI
+350 LESNTIGEVASGYLI

-393 INVTDSTTSL
+393 INVTDSTSSL

-416 NELVM
+416 NELTL
-421 ESVKKNVDSAY
+421 ESVKKNVNSAH
-432 MTVEVLATKEV
+432 MMVEVLATKEV

-467 PTVRIAGTVSTL
+467 PTVRIAGTASAL

-496 QSDNLVDIINLKEY
+496 QSSDLVDIINLKEY
-510 LPANVRLADK
+510 LPSNVRLANK

-534 IVSKDLTVAAENI
+534 IDTKDLTIPADNI
-547 SVTGVP
+547 SITGVP
-553 DGMEAEI
+553 DGMEAEV
-560 TSTAEEYNITVSGLS
+560 TSTAEEYNITVSGLT
-575 RDVSIL
+575 RNVSIL
-581 HDSSVTGIL
+581 RDSSVTGVLDL
-590 NLTQWMEDN
+590 NQWMEDN
-599 GVEELTPGTYTIPV
+599 GLEELTPGNYTIPV
-613 TFNLAEDI
+613 TFNLSEDI
-621 TVVPDINIHIRL
+621 TVDTDVNIHIRL
-633 KMQILIIN
+633 KN
-641 K
+641 ADSST

>member
-1 MLGFAVTALIVVLQ
+1 M
-15 PELRKALEELGKK
+15 K
-28 NIISSVLPFD
+28 
-38 NSHRVNEEFSEK
+38 
-50 TINEITKACVE
+50 
-61 MGKVRTG
+61 
-68 ALIVIEQKVSLRDYE
+68 
-83 RTGIDVDGIV
+83 
-93 TSQLLINIFEH
+93 
-104 NTPLHD
+104 
-110 GAVIIQGNRVVSA
+110 
-123 TCYLPLS
+123 
-130 DNLGLSKE
+130 
-138 LGTRHRAGVGISEI
+138 
-152 TDSLTIIVSEET
+152 
-164 GKISVAYE
+164 
-172 GELERNLDAD
+172 
-182 SLRDRMHKILN
+182 
-193 NPVEE
+193 
-198 HKNLR
+198 
-203 IWKGRS
+203 
-209 RDKNEK
+209 K

-272 LDNSNLVRV
+272 LENSNLVRV

-416 NELVM
+416 NELVL

-633 KMQILIIN
+633 KNADTDNQ
-641 K
+641 

>member
-1 MLGFAVTALIVVLQ
+1 M
-15 PELRKALEELGKK
+15 K
-28 NIISSVLPFD
+28 
-38 NSHRVNEEFSEK
+38 
-50 TINEITKACVE
+50 
-61 MGKVRTG
+61 
-68 ALIVIEQKVSLRDYE
+68 
-83 RTGIDVDGIV
+83 
-93 TSQLLINIFEH
+93 
-104 NTPLHD
+104 
-110 GAVIIQGNRVVSA
+110 
-123 TCYLPLS
+123 
-130 DNLGLSKE
+130 
-138 LGTRHRAGVGISEI
+138 
-152 TDSLTIIVSEET
+152 
-164 GKISVAYE
+164 
-172 GELERNLDAD
+172 
-182 SLRDRMHKILN
+182 
-193 NPVEE
+193 
-198 HKNLR
+198 
-203 IWKGRS
+203 
-209 RDKNEK
+209 K

-365 GNVTLD
+365 WNVTLD

-416 NELVM
+416 NELVL

-575 RDVSIL
+575 RDVSVL

-633 KMQILIIN
+633 KNADTDNQ
-641 K
+641 